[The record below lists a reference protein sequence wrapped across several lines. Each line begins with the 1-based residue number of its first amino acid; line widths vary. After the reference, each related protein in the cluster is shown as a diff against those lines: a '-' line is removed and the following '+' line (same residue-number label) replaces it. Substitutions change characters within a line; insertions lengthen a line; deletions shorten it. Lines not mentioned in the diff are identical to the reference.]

1 MNKRC
6 LIWSNPKQAIYC
18 IMAILMV
25 IGCINVFSA
34 SYIVAQS
41 ENLSSYHY
49 FGRYVIY
56 AVLGMGCIYTVR
68 KIRYRWFMRPRNI
81 MLAYI
86 ASLVLVLLVYAVG
99 VEANGAKRWLHL
111 GFITFQ
117 PSELAK
123 VVVIMLTAFFLSRTI
138 RSGRTVS
145 LLSKTSGIVL
155 GFVIFLAVL
164 VGGQPDKG
172 TGAIIAGLSFGVF
185 MAAGLNKKQ
194 LALIFVS
201 CILGVLLI
209 GLSSTYSTN
218 RLNVWLNP
226 WSDPT
231 GHGYQTV
238 QSLLSIGSGGLTGVS
253 WGGGYAKFHYLPEAH
268 TDFAFAV
275 FCQES
280 GFLGAIIVIFLF
292 LALGYAFL
300 RIAFSTR
307 DEKAYLLV
315 SGMMLYIVGQACANM
330 AMVCGLLPVI
340 GVPLPLISYGGT
352 SMLTTMGAIGLVLSV
367 YDVECELERD
377 EERPPEQRRQDLQF
391 VESGRWKHHG

>member
-18 IMAILMV
+18 IMAILMI

-56 AVLGMGCIYTVR
+56 ALLGMGCIYMVR
-68 KIRYRWFMRPRNI
+68 KIGYRWFMRPRNI
-81 MLAYI
+81 MLAYG

-123 VVVIMLTAFFLSRTI
+123 VAVIMLTAFFLSHTI
-138 RSGRTVS
+138 RAGRTVS

-155 GFVIFLAVL
+155 GFVFFLAVL

-194 LALIFVS
+194 LAMIVIS
-201 CILGVLLI
+201 CVVGVILI

-218 RLNVWLNP
+218 RLNVWLDP
-226 WSDPT
+226 WSDAT

-280 GFLGAIIVIFLF
+280 GFLGAIIVICLF

-315 SGMMLYIVGQACANM
+315 SGMMLYVVGQACANM

-367 YDVECELERD
+367 YDVESELER
-377 EERPPEQRRQDLQF
+377 EESRPPEQRRQDLQF
-391 VESGRWKHHG
+391 VENRRWKHNG

>member
-18 IMAILMV
+18 IMAILMI

-34 SYIVAQS
+34 SYIMAQS
-41 ENLSSYHY
+41 ENLGSYHY
-49 FGRYVIY
+49 LIRYVIY
-56 AVLGMGCIYTVR
+56 GLLGMGCIYMVR
-68 KIRYRWFMRPRNI
+68 KIGYRWFMRPRNI
-81 MLAYI
+81 MLAYG

-99 VEANGAKRWLHL
+99 IEANGAKRWLHL

-123 VVVIMLTAFFLSRTI
+123 VVVIMLTAFFLSHTI
-138 RSGRTVS
+138 RSGKAVS
-145 LLSKTSGIVL
+145 LVSKTSGIVL
-155 GFVIFLAVL
+155 GFVFFLAIL

-194 LALIFVS
+194 LLMIAV
-201 CILGVLLI
+201 LGVSSIVLI

-218 RLNVWLNP
+218 RLNVWLDP

-253 WGGGYAKFHYLPEAH
+253 WGGGYSKFHYLPEAH
-268 TDFAFAV
+268 TDFAFSV

-280 GFLGAIIVIFLF
+280 GFAGAVIVICLF

-315 SGMMLYIVGQACANM
+315 SGMMLYVVGQACANM

-367 YDVECELERD
+367 YDVECELER
-377 EERPPEQRRQDLQF
+377 EEARPPEQRRQDLQF
-391 VESGRWKHHG
+391 VDSRRWKRHE

>member
-18 IMAILMV
+18 IMAILMI

-56 AVLGMGCIYTVR
+56 ALLGMGCIYMVR
-68 KIRYRWFMRPRNI
+68 KIGYRWFMRPRNI
-81 MLAYI
+81 MLAYG
-86 ASLVLVLLVYAVG
+86 ASLMLVLLVYAVG

-123 VVVIMLTAFFLSRTI
+123 VAVIMLTAFFLSHTI
-138 RSGRTVS
+138 RAGRTVS

-155 GFVIFLAVL
+155 GFVFFLAVL

-194 LALIFVS
+194 LAMIVIS
-201 CILGVLLI
+201 CVVGVILI

-218 RLNVWLNP
+218 RLNVWLDP
-226 WSDPT
+226 WSDAT

-280 GFLGAIIVIFLF
+280 GFLGAIIVICLF

-315 SGMMLYIVGQACANM
+315 SGMMLYVVGQACANM

-367 YDVECELERD
+367 YDVESELER
-377 EERPPEQRRQDLQF
+377 EEARPPEQRRQDLQF
-391 VESGRWKHHG
+391 VENRRWKHNG

>member
-18 IMAILMV
+18 IMAILMI

-56 AVLGMGCIYTVR
+56 ALLGMGCIYMVR
-68 KIRYRWFMRPRNI
+68 KIGYRWFMRPRNI
-81 MLAYI
+81 MLAYG

-123 VVVIMLTAFFLSRTI
+123 VAVIMLTAFFLSHTI
-138 RSGRTVS
+138 RAGRTVS

-155 GFVIFLAVL
+155 GFVFFLAVL

-194 LALIFVS
+194 LAMIVIS
-201 CILGVLLI
+201 CVVGVILI

-218 RLNVWLNP
+218 RLNVWLDP
-226 WSDPT
+226 WSDAT

-280 GFLGAIIVIFLF
+280 GFLGAIIVICLF

-315 SGMMLYIVGQACANM
+315 SGMMRYVVGQACANM

-367 YDVECELERD
+367 YDVESELER
-377 EERPPEQRRQDLQF
+377 EEARPPEQRRQDLQF
-391 VESGRWKHHG
+391 VENRRWKHNG

>member
-1 MNKRC
+1 
-6 LIWSNPKQAIYC
+6 
-18 IMAILMV
+18 
-25 IGCINVFSA
+25 
-34 SYIVAQS
+34 
-41 ENLSSYHY
+41 
-49 FGRYVIY
+49 
-56 AVLGMGCIYTVR
+56 
-68 KIRYRWFMRPRNI
+68 
-81 MLAYI
+81 MLAYG

-123 VVVIMLTAFFLSRTI
+123 VAVIMLTAFFLSHTI
-138 RSGRTVS
+138 RAGRTVS

-155 GFVIFLAVL
+155 GFVFFLAVL

-194 LALIFVS
+194 LAMIVIS
-201 CILGVLLI
+201 CVVGVILI

-218 RLNVWLNP
+218 RLNVWLDP
-226 WSDPT
+226 WSDAT

-280 GFLGAIIVIFLF
+280 GFLGAIIVICLF

-315 SGMMLYIVGQACANM
+315 SGMMLYVVGQACANM

-367 YDVECELERD
+367 YDVESELER
-377 EERPPEQRRQDLQF
+377 EEARPPEQRRQDLQF
-391 VESGRWKHHG
+391 VENRRWKHNG

>member
-18 IMAILMV
+18 IMAILMI

-56 AVLGMGCIYTVR
+56 ALLGMGCIYMVR
-68 KIRYRWFMRPRNI
+68 KIGYRWFMRPRNI
-81 MLAYI
+81 MLAYG

-123 VVVIMLTAFFLSRTI
+123 VAVIMLTAFFLSHTVRA
-138 RSGRTVS
+138 GRPVS

-155 GFVIFLAVL
+155 GFVFFLAAL
-164 VGGQPDKG
+164 VGFQPDKG

-194 LALIFVS
+194 LALIVVS
-201 CILGVLLI
+201 CIVGVVLI

-218 RLNVWLNP
+218 RLNVWLDP
-226 WSDPT
+226 WSDAT

-280 GFLGAIIVIFLF
+280 GFLGAMLVICLF

-315 SGMMLYIVGQACANM
+315 SGMMLYVVGQACANM

-367 YDVECELERD
+367 YDAESELER
-377 EERPPEQRRQDLQF
+377 EEARPPEQRRQDLQF
-391 VESGRWKHHG
+391 VESRRWKHHG

>member
-18 IMAILMV
+18 IMAILMI

-56 AVLGMGCIYTVR
+56 ALLGMGCIYMVR
-68 KIRYRWFMRPRNI
+68 KIGYRWFMRPRNI
-81 MLAYI
+81 MLAYG

-123 VVVIMLTAFFLSRTI
+123 VAVIMLTAFFLSHTI
-138 RSGRTVS
+138 RAGRTVS

-155 GFVIFLAVL
+155 GFVFFLAVL

-194 LALIFVS
+194 LAMIVIS
-201 CILGVLLI
+201 CVVGVILI

-218 RLNVWLNP
+218 RLNVWLDP
-226 WSDPT
+226 WSDAT

-280 GFLGAIIVIFLF
+280 GFLGAIIVICLF

-315 SGMMLYIVGQACANM
+315 SGMMLYVVGQACANM

-367 YDVECELERD
+367 YDVESELER
-377 EERPPEQRRQDLQF
+377 EEARPPEQRRQDLQF
-391 VESGRWKHHG
+391 VENRRWKHNG

>member
-18 IMAILMV
+18 IMAILMI

-56 AVLGMGCIYTVR
+56 ALLGMGCIYMVR
-68 KIRYRWFMRPRNI
+68 KIGYRWFMRPRNI
-81 MLAYI
+81 MLAYG

-123 VVVIMLTAFFLSRTI
+123 VAVIMLTAFFLSHTI
-138 RSGRTVS
+138 RAGRTVS

-155 GFVIFLAVL
+155 GFVFFLAVL

-185 MAAGLNKKQ
+185 MVAGLNKKQ
-194 LALIFVS
+194 LAMIVIS
-201 CILGVLLI
+201 CVVGVILI

-218 RLNVWLNP
+218 RLNVWLDP
-226 WSDPT
+226 WSDAT

-280 GFLGAIIVIFLF
+280 GFLGAIIVICLF

-315 SGMMLYIVGQACANM
+315 SGMMLYVVGQACANM

-367 YDVECELERD
+367 YDVESELER
-377 EERPPEQRRQDLQF
+377 EEARPPEQRRQDLQF
-391 VESGRWKHHG
+391 VENRRWKHNG